1 MAKPIEIKTDSQ
13 KKTLKRRIRKWNFKG
28 IISIYIKTIL
38 HIEYKK
44 ISNETYVVY
53 GRMFSIIE
61 YCQLSTNGAS
71 RPPFDAQISS
81 ASKKETALLS
91 STYQ

>member
-1 MAKPIEIKTDSQ
+1 MILYIEKNIHK
-13 KKTLKRRIRKWNFKG
+13 
-28 IISIYIKTIL
+28 
-38 HIEYKK
+38 
-44 ISNETYVVY
+44 TYVVF
-53 GRMFSIIE
+53 GRMFFIIE